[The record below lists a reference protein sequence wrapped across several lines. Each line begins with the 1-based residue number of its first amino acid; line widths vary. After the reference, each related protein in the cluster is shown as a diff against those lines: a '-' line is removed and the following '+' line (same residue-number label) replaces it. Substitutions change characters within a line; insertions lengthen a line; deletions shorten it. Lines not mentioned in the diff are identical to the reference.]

1 MAHAVNQGSPVTHV
15 LPGVTMP
22 GYSVPLPGTGSSLV
36 DNLELM
42 RGRKTTP
49 ILVASPGRR
58 WVLRNRRGPHLE
70 GRLEPQAS
78 SPFRTPTAGSLQ
90 SWDRRV
96 RSRLV

>member
-1 MAHAVNQGSPVTHV
+1 MAHAVNQGRPVTHV

-49 ILVASPGRR
+49 ILVASLGLGRGRGKRKREALEDFVFPPGESF
-58 WVLRNRRGPHLE
+58 L
-70 GRLEPQAS
+70 
-78 SPFRTPTAGSLQ
+78 SPKETPIGIK
-90 SWDRRV
+90 W
-96 RSRLV
+96 

>member
-42 RGRKTTP
+42 RGRKTTL
-49 ILVASPGRR
+49 ILVASLGLGRGRGKRKREALEDFVFPPGESF
-58 WVLRNRRGPHLE
+58 L
-70 GRLEPQAS
+70 
-78 SPFRTPTAGSLQ
+78 SPKETPIGIK
-90 SWDRRV
+90 W
-96 RSRLV
+96 